1 MQNWL
6 IRAAL
11 ITPVMIVLA
20 LILKIYL
27 IAPYGVN
34 VLEFEIEVEKVLKKS
49 DREI

>member
-1 MQNWL
+1 MKSWV
-6 IRAAL
+6 IRAIL

-27 IAPYGVN
+27 IVPYGVSA
-34 VLEFEIEVEKVLKKS
+34 LEFEIEVEKVLKKG